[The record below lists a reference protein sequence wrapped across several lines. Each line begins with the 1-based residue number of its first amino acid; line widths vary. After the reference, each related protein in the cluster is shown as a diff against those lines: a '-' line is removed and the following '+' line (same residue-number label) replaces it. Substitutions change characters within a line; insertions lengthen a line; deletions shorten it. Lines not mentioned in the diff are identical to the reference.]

1 MAKDPAF
8 SRNERYK
15 RETSLFPS
23 ANIVRNEKP
32 KGEEGRS
39 KVLNVWSVIWLPSG
53 PTCLPLLRAALPPSL
68 LCDYNNVH
76 LGLFISFQVLL
87 AFVCLIVG
95 FAFSFAV
102 LFHGNDQ
109 FRNSWRAVV
118 KTVVMMMGE
127 YEYGALFSDE
137 KNGSSFLPATSR
149 VVFLAFVM
157 LASIVLMNLMIGLAV
172 NDIQGLEKEVRSVDT
187 LTHLPSIFIT

>member
-1 MAKDPAF
+1 M
-8 SRNERYK
+8 S
-15 RETSLFPS
+15 
-23 ANIVRNEKP
+23 
-32 KGEEGRS
+32 GR
-39 KVLNVWSVIWLPSG
+39 WYRLPSG
-53 PTCLPLLRAALPPSL
+53 PTCLPPTSPSPLPPSR
-68 LCDYNNVH
+68 DYNNVH

-137 KNGSSFLPATSR
+137 KNGSFFLPATSR
-149 VVFLAFVM
+149 VVFLGFVM

-172 NDIQGLEKEVRSVDT
+172 NDIQGLEKEVRSSISIMKRILYIFV
-187 LTHLPSIFIT
+187 HLAGNPILVSEILVNLSASLPEWYLKFGQKLYEICSPPI